1 MRCLALCG
9 HCGWPRRWFV
19 WICVL
24 LAARVGE
31 ATHPGPNW
39 TLGVANLNGLN
50 TRAFTLAESTVDSW
64 LFSETHLTAPGEKAF
79 RANLREAKA
88 PYTSF
93 VGGSPVP
100 ARSEVSDIGQWSGVG
115 VLSQYPVRRLSHK
128 WPEVVYRSGRLVCV
142 SICCQGIWVSGVVVY
157 GTPTGHTHVNGRE
170 VTNELLSLAI
180 ARVNLLNG
188 PCFVAGD
195 FNHDLDRLPAASV
208 LSRLQFEECQDVHAR
223 LTGILPQA
231 TCRGK
236 TRRDFLF
243 MSRELCAL
251 FDRCEV
257 DDNTVSDHAALICHF
272 HGGRDLLRYSWPLP
286 DQIEWEPTE
295 SRRPV
300 SGPLF
305 CPGSDVTVD
314 YRRFW
319 VQAEANNN
327 EARRRNRK
335 PEIRAMNGR
344 ATVLEPQVRT
354 MQVPPLKAS
363 RPGDR
368 QPLFLGSCLQH
379 VQWTKQLRRLQSFV
393 RLARAPVQT
402 SAHCAHV
409 HSLWSA
415 IRSAR
420 GFVPSFGEWWSSREL
435 GIGEPLTVPIQPPV
449 AAQAALF
456 YLGLELEVDS
466 LEKALMRSRSH
477 AKRLL
482 KASDAQA
489 MYAAVRRDA
498 PAQVDSLVATVSGVV
513 GCVDEA
519 ECALELTCP
528 TEFNEQQPL
537 VSEAGLHQIIHAEAD
552 KVWVDSC
559 NGVAVGQAVWQKSQ
573 LGQLEDLFSAFES
586 QWARL
591 WNRHE
596 SVPSSQWQDI
606 LDFASAHL
614 RPVTALPPE
623 VTVQSLRRC
632 AQRKSKH
639 AAIGLDGVS
648 RKDVLSLHD
657 ADLATLLKIYGHAC
671 THGAWPEQILH
682 GYVRSLAKIPEPE
695 TVGHYRPITVFSF
708 LYRAWSSIA
717 AKHWLRQVSQ
727 LVDPF
732 LFGSTTGGRAAMV
745 WRHVL
750 ETVEA
755 AHRGDRPAC
764 GFTADIVKA
773 FNDLPRLPA
782 ITAAKL
788 FGVDQGTLLAWSGAL
803 SGFQRHFV
811 IQGSYSPGVGSCNGF
826 PEGCALS
833 CLAMVS
839 LTHLFH
845 VWVRAVDMTFKPI
858 SYVDN
863 CAVLLESPEAMSK
876 ACDAVDK
883 FADMLQIKLDA
894 KKCFTWSA
902 DRQGRAALRAQG
914 FRVINATRDL
924 GAHVVYTRQL
934 SNGTLLDR
942 IHGLDDF
949 WTKLGSVSIAYKQ
962 KVLLVTRVAWPRALH
977 AVSAAVVGK
986 KRFEA
991 LRTAVMQSLGQQKP
1005 GANPDVQ
1012 CCLEGLSFDPQ
1023 AYAILE
1029 TIRDARSMGSH
1040 SLVTLDLQQGPLS
1053 AESPTF
1059 NSLSEILC
1067 QRLHQAGFHVLPCGQ
1082 AEDALGKFSFL
1093 DCAFGELVA
1102 RFQQSW
1108 IMVVASKIAHRPTF
1122 QGFAQVDVVATRS
1135 DYRAFDGFDQGV
1147 LRKFLHGAL
1156 ITNDHVQHW
1165 SETGV
1170 ACCSQCGGLDSVVHR
1185 LWECPSSGSLRSQ
1198 LPDEFHQI
1206 LPTLPAVVAQ
1216 HGWTLQSSL
1225 WVPWMRYLSEL
1236 PASFPVPQLPP
1247 PENILDLFTDGSCL
1261 FPRDPWCRVAAFSVV
1276 HASRFCLDF
1285 SPNGFRPLIA
1295 QPLAGVLQSAY
1306 RAELQAIVAALTIV
1320 AKFGVWVRIWSD
1332 SASAISAFHRH
1343 VSDGVPVNLNS
1354 KHSDLLREMQR
1365 LALEIGSEKIAILKV
1380 PAHQKKSDY
1389 TSELDHWLLAGNAAA
1404 DAAAG
1409 AANQARGPAFWN
1421 LWEAHSRQVTDNQWI
1436 AKLVRRHIVAVSRL
1450 WSTSSSGRS
1459 TVPAAHPSP
1468 KPACNVP
1475 KLEWEASDDLAL
1487 QGATFCRYFG
1497 SELAEAVRQWF
1508 FSIPCPDSPL
1518 RWISFLHLFITFQWL
1533 VGPISVAKR
1542 NGTWEVAKGEAAR
1555 LLNHVKLSVRT
1566 KWFRLMIQQFLRD
1579 ARVCFVTCTT
1589 RPFSQWVCCH
1599 RGALGFQIRDDIFQR
1614 VESFLQQQ
1622 LGSPATGSG
1631 KLLERVH
1638 GI

>member
-1 MRCLALCG
+1 MLWSGVGFGSPAFDSPGGWLLDFGVGFSSPVSSVCLWAFVGCLLVCVGLLLSVRPHLVAWRSCHRAISGSVPKSRLVKDDSRVRCLALCG

-115 VLSQYPVRRLSHK
+115 VLSKYPVRRLSHK

-559 NGVAVGQAVWQKSQ
+559 NGVAVGQAVGRNHNSGNLKTFSVR
-573 LGQLEDLFSAFES
+573 LSLSGPVCGTATNLFLHLSGRTS
-586 QWARL
+586 W
-591 WNRHE
+591 
-596 SVPSSQWQDI
+596 I
-606 LDFASAHL
+606 LRQPIS
-614 RPVTALPPE
+614 
-623 VTVQSLRRC
+623 
-632 AQRKSKH
+632 
-639 AAIGLDGVS
+639 
-648 RKDVLSLHD
+648 VLSLPC
-657 ADLATLLKIYGHAC
+657 LLKSRCSRCVGVHKGSPNMPRLGWMWC
-671 THGAWPEQILH
+671 H
-682 GYVRSLAKIPEPE
+682 VRM
-695 TVGHYRPITVFSF
+695 SF
-708 LYRAWSSIA
+708 PCMML
-717 AKHWLRQVSQ
+717 
-727 LVDPF
+727 
-732 LFGSTTGGRAAMV
+732 T
-745 WRHVL
+745 
-750 ETVEA
+750 
-755 AHRGDRPAC
+755 
-764 GFTADIVKA
+764 
-773 FNDLPRLPA
+773 LPRCSKSTVMRAPTEPGRSRSSMDMFDHLPRSRS
-782 ITAAKL
+782 
-788 FGVDQGTLLAWSGAL
+788 QRLLA
-803 SGFQRHFV
+803 
-811 IQGSYSPGVGSCNGF
+811 I
-826 PEGCALS
+826 
-833 CLAMVS
+833 
-839 LTHLFH
+839 
-845 VWVRAVDMTFKPI
+845 
-858 SYVDN
+858 
-863 CAVLLESPEAMSK
+863 
-876 ACDAVDK
+876 
-883 FADMLQIKLDA
+883 
-894 KKCFTWSA
+894 
-902 DRQGRAALRAQG
+902 
-914 FRVINATRDL
+914 
-924 GAHVVYTRQL
+924 
-934 SNGTLLDR
+934 
-942 IHGLDDF
+942 
-949 WTKLGSVSIAYKQ
+949 IA
-962 KVLLVTRVAWPRALH
+962 R
-977 AVSAAVVGK
+977 
-986 KRFEA
+986 
-991 LRTAVMQSLGQQKP
+991 
-1005 GANPDVQ
+1005 
-1012 CCLEGLSFDPQ
+1012 
-1023 AYAILE
+1023 
-1029 TIRDARSMGSH
+1029 
-1040 SLVTLDLQQGPLS
+1040 
-1053 AESPTF
+1053 
-1059 NSLSEILC
+1059 
-1067 QRLHQAGFHVLPCGQ
+1067 
-1082 AEDALGKFSFL
+1082 
-1093 DCAFGELVA
+1093 
-1102 RFQQSW
+1102 
-1108 IMVVASKIAHRPTF
+1108 
-1122 QGFAQVDVVATRS
+1122 
-1135 DYRAFDGFDQGV
+1135 
-1147 LRKFLHGAL
+1147 
-1156 ITNDHVQHW
+1156 
-1165 SETGV
+1165 
-1170 ACCSQCGGLDSVVHR
+1170 
-1185 LWECPSSGSLRSQ
+1185 
-1198 LPDEFHQI
+1198 
-1206 LPTLPAVVAQ
+1206 
-1216 HGWTLQSSL
+1216 
-1225 WVPWMRYLSEL
+1225 
-1236 PASFPVPQLPP
+1236 
-1247 PENILDLFTDGSCL
+1247 
-1261 FPRDPWCRVAAFSVV
+1261 
-1276 HASRFCLDF
+1276 
-1285 SPNGFRPLIA
+1285 
-1295 QPLAGVLQSAY
+1295 
-1306 RAELQAIVAALTIV
+1306 
-1320 AKFGVWVRIWSD
+1320 
-1332 SASAISAFHRH
+1332 
-1343 VSDGVPVNLNS
+1343 
-1354 KHSDLLREMQR
+1354 
-1365 LALEIGSEKIAILKV
+1365 
-1380 PAHQKKSDY
+1380 
-1389 TSELDHWLLAGNAAA
+1389 
-1404 DAAAG
+1404 
-1409 AANQARGPAFWN
+1409 
-1421 LWEAHSRQVTDNQWI
+1421 
-1436 AKLVRRHIVAVSRL
+1436 
-1450 WSTSSSGRS
+1450 
-1459 TVPAAHPSP
+1459 
-1468 KPACNVP
+1468 
-1475 KLEWEASDDLAL
+1475 
-1487 QGATFCRYFG
+1487 
-1497 SELAEAVRQWF
+1497 
-1508 FSIPCPDSPL
+1508 
-1518 RWISFLHLFITFQWL
+1518 
-1533 VGPISVAKR
+1533 
-1542 NGTWEVAKGEAAR
+1542 
-1555 LLNHVKLSVRT
+1555 
-1566 KWFRLMIQQFLRD
+1566 
-1579 ARVCFVTCTT
+1579 
-1589 RPFSQWVCCH
+1589 
-1599 RGALGFQIRDDIFQR
+1599 
-1614 VESFLQQQ
+1614 
-1622 LGSPATGSG
+1622 
-1631 KLLERVH
+1631 
-1638 GI
+1638 